1 MWMSPREDVDNDRE
15 STSMVN
21 EYFRV
26 LGEIMATESRMLS
39 GFYRHREKLGE
50 NREALLQ
57 RFFSTYLPRRFAAGS
72 GFALFGDGVSTQ
84 QDVVVY
90 DQLNNPVLFPGTAAP
105 LFPPS
110 AVAAVVEVK
119 STLTNVELRQT
130 VIKAKLLKENL
141 RASFAHH
148 PAPPQSEALAG
159 LFSFRSRL
167 SPAEVL
173 EQMKT
178 VEEEIG
184 AGFRDR
190 LDVICLLGQG
200 IVLGGSLLYSTTNGG
215 APLLATTADPRRQRL
230 AVEAENSLFIF
241 YSRLLDYISGRG
253 EVRPQLMSYMAPET
267 PMGEIVAV
275 G

>member
-1 MWMSPREDVDNDRE
+1 MVMGPREDVGNGRE
-15 STSMVN
+15 SKSMLN

-26 LGEIMATESRMLS
+26 LGEVMATESQVLS
-39 GFYRHREKLGE
+39 GFYRHRGKLGE

-72 GFALFGDGVSTQ
+72 GFALFGEDVSTQ

-90 DQLNNPVLFPGTAAP
+90 DQLNSPVLFPESAAP

-110 AVAAVVEVK
+110 AIAAVVEVK
-119 STLTNVELRQT
+119 STLTSEELRQT

-141 RASFAHH
+141 RSSFAHH
-148 PAPPQSEALAG
+148 PAPPQAEALAG

-167 SPAEVL
+167 TPAEVL
-173 EQMKT
+173 EQMQA
-178 VEEEIG
+178 VEDEIG
-184 AGFRDR
+184 ADFRDR
-190 LDVICLLGQG
+190 LDVVCLLGQG
-200 IVLGGSLLYSTTNGG
+200 LVLGGSLLYSTTSDG
-215 APLLATTADPRRQRL
+215 APLLATTAVPRQQRI

-241 YSRLLDYISGRG
+241 YSRLLDYISGRPD
-253 EVRPQLMSYMAPET
+253 VRPQLMSYMAPDT
-267 PMGEIVAV
+267 PMGEIVAS